1 MNMDERES
9 QLSAELSVM
18 AYIGA
23 VTWYKMYVA
32 DCTMYNVYT
41 APVYIHRGE
50 ATQME
55 ETGWAYIYIY
65 IYIHTSIHLNN
76 VNESNLLFA
85 CAFIYLYL
93 KM

>member
-65 IYIHTSIHLNN
+65 IYIHTHARHRH
-76 VNESNLLFA
+76 E
-85 CAFIYLYL
+85 
-93 KM
+93 